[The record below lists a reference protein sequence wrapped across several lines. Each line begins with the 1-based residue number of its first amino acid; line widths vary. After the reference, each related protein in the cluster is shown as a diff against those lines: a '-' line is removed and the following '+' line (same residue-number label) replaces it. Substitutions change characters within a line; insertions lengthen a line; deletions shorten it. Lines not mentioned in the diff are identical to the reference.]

1 MMAIIM
7 QLSGPPEAKK
17 WCGGTAM
24 SEEVLFDDIEIFD
37 SDENGVVMPPFDWCT
52 SRKTRNLIY

>member
-24 SEEVLFDDIEIFD
+24 SEELLFDDIEILIQTRTV
-37 SDENGVVMPPFDWCT
+37 SSCLLLIGVPVG
-52 SRKTRNLIY
+52 KHVI

>member
-17 WCGGTAM
+17 WSGGTAM
-24 SEEVLFDDIEIFD
+24 SEKLLFDDFEILIQTRMVSSCLFLI
-37 SDENGVVMPPFDWCT
+37 GVPVG
-52 SRKTRNLIY
+52 KHVI